1 MTFEELR
8 KANESIKA
16 TNIQGKEY
24 AEVNQ
29 RIKAFRMCYPEG
41 AIFTEMVSCENG
53 VCIFKA
59 MIYGNGDKT
68 VNSLLGV
75 GHAYEKE
82 GSSFINKT
90 SYIENCETSAVGRAL
105 GMAGFGIDT
114 SVASAEE
121 VQNAMLNQK
130 KPEEKRPEVPLAQQR
145 ISQTQIDALKALI
158 TETGS
163 DAGQLLDYYE
173 VNVFNDLTNVQWKQ
187 AMDILTKRKNAK
199 NPG

>member
-1 MTFEELR
+1 MTFEQLQ
-8 KANESIKA
+8 KANESIRTTA
-16 TNIQGKEY
+16 IQGKDY

-41 AIFTEMVSCENG
+41 TIYTEMLSCQNG
-53 VCIFKA
+53 ICIFKA
-59 MIYGNGDKT
+59 TVSANGTD
-68 VNSLLGV
+68 LGV

-121 VQNAMLNQK
+121 VQNAMLNQGK
-130 KPEEKRPEVPLAQQR
+130 KEDPIAKQRVNEVQVAALMSLIEEVKA
-145 ISQTQIDALKALI
+145 DAA
-158 TETGS
+158 S
-163 DAGQLLDYYE
+163 LLTYYDVE
-173 VNVFNDLTNVQWKQ
+173 KLDELNMGQWKHC
-187 AMDILTKRKNAK
+187 MDILTKRKNGK
-199 NPG
+199 K

>member
-1 MTFEELR
+1 MTFEDLR
-8 KANESIKA
+8 KANESIRS

-29 RIKAFRMCYPEG
+29 RIKAFRMVYPEG
-41 AIFTEMVSCENG
+41 IIKTYMCDSRNEG

-59 MIYGNGDKT
+59 EIYTNTG
-68 VNSLLGV
+68 SLLGT
-75 GHAYEKE
+75 GYAYEKE

-105 GMAGFGIDT
+105 GMCGFGIDT

-130 KPEEKRPEVPLAQQR
+130 KPEPVKPIAQQ
-145 ISQTQIDALKALI
+145 QIGKDQVDALKILVN
-158 TETGS
+158 ETGT

-173 VNVFNDLTNVQWKQ
+173 VNTFNEMTFSQWKQ
-187 AMDILTKRKNAK
+187 AMEILTKRKNDKDTGK
-199 NPG
+199 NKD